1 MQAQAKPGPSQQEE
15 QPLDDDSKVM
25 PWEKEKSDEE
35 GEEKST
41 ADSEE
46 ETWEGQ
52 PPAYDSEDE
61 DQAALEQE
69 YFEEEFELEIPGKAS
84 PPSPARKYGQG
95 GIPPGEYYRV
105 VKGEP
110 VAACVLPNP
119 GYGGGGD
126 RQMLTGSTH
135 FTTRARQ
142 LSPDA
147 VMPGLAPPPL
157 C

>member
-1 MQAQAKPGPSQQEE
+1 
-15 QPLDDDSKVM
+15 M
-25 PWEKEKSDEE
+25 PWEKDDSEE
-35 GEEKST
+35 EEDSA

-61 DQAALEQE
+61 EQAALEQE

-110 VAACVLPNP
+110 LAVYLLPSP
-119 GYGGGGD
+119 ETAGG
-126 RQMLTGSTH
+126 
-135 FTTRARQ
+135 ARQ
-142 LSPDA
+142 
-147 VMPGLAPPPL
+147 G